1 VRSRRCLA
9 AVSLALVALTAAPTA
24 GADPLADHAPVLVHD
39 SGERNPLASV
49 AREGV
54 AARAPRIYGRVAGPW
69 LQYLLFYAQNAQD
82 RGVFRTG
89 RHAGDWEMV
98 QVRLS
103 GGRPVEAVYAQHSGA
118 ERCGWDDVTLDSGHP
133 VVFVANGSHA
143 SYFVPGV
150 RDRFWPDP
158 NDEADGEGTM
168 VRAPLVWITSRSP
181 GWMRW
186 PGRWG
191 GARAGWVPGEE
202 DSPRGPAF
210 QPQGRW
216 SDPDA
221 WAGAARPC
229 TRGRCARVGACD
241 GAEMG
246 VWGGGL
252 VAVAAVGGWALW
264 RVRRRRRA
272 GRRSA

>member
-1 VRSRRCLA
+1 MRSRRCLA

-39 SGERNPLASV
+39 SDERNPLASV
-49 AREGV
+49 ARAGV
-54 AARAPRIYGRVAGPW
+54 AARAPRIYGRVAGSW
-69 LQYLLFYAQNAQD
+69 LQYWLFYAQNSQD
-82 RGVFRTG
+82 RGVLRTG

-98 QVRLS
+98 QVRLE

-158 NDEADGEGTM
+158 NDEADGDGAT
-168 VRAPLVWITSRSP
+168 VRPPLVWITSRSP
-181 GWMRW
+181 EWMRFAG
-186 PGRWG
+186 PWG

-216 SDPDA
+216 SDPSG
-221 WAGAARPC
+221 WARAARAC
-229 TRGRCARVGACD
+229 TRGRCASVGACD
-241 GAEMG
+241 GGEKAL
-246 VWGGGL
+246 WGGL
-252 VAVAAVGGWALW
+252 VVGGAVVGGAWFW
-264 RVRRRRRA
+264 RVRRRRRNGLA
-272 GRRSA
+272 G